1 MRLISH
7 PQPTG
12 RMRLRSS
19 IPASVLAVAVGCAGN
34 QRPAP
39 ALLPAPLVT
48 ALITDR
54 GQVARPS
61 PAYAVG
67 TLPAGYPASLV
78 PTGPV
83 TIVGGMKAG
92 GEVVAVFAD
101 STRRLAAV
109 LEELFTQAGFRRPD
123 PTPASGF
130 WGGWGPYTFSC
141 RDSVM
146 VSVEPLTGAE
156 RNFARVNV
164 RTMRGY
170 NPCKQF
176 GEPPRRDQLTLPAL
190 TPPPGVHMSRSG
202 GGYGGAGVR
211 SHGEMTGTARVPLAL
226 LSHYAPHLHAPGWP
240 AAAPAV
246 RERLAAQLFQ
256 AKDASGAPW
265 EGVLMAVGGGTAMT
279 LSLTMNLHTRP

>member
-1 MRLISH
+1 MRLLSY
-7 PQPTG
+7 PQATG

-19 IPASVLAVAVGCAGN
+19 IPASALVVAVGCAGN
-34 QRPAP
+34 QQAARAV
-39 ALLPAPLVT
+39 LPAPLVT

-54 GQVARPS
+54 GEATRPS

-83 TIVGGMKAG
+83 TIVGGMKSG

-109 LEELFTQAGFRRPD
+109 FEELFTQAGFTRPE

-130 WGGWGPYTFSC
+130 SGGSGPYPVSF
-141 RDSVM
+141 RDRVM
-146 VSVEPLTGAE
+146 VSVEPLTGAA
-156 RNFARVNV
+156 RNFARANV

-202 GGYGGAGVR
+202 GGYGGACVR
-211 SHGEMTGTARVPLAL
+211 P
-226 LSHYAPHLHAPGWP
+226 PG
-240 AAAPAV
+240 
-246 RERLAAQLFQ
+246 
-256 AKDASGAPW
+256 
-265 EGVLMAVGGGTAMT
+265 
-279 LSLTMNLHTRP
+279 

>member
-83 TIVGGMKAG
+83 TIVGGMKSG
-92 GEVVAVFAD
+92 GE
-101 STRRLAAV
+101 S
-109 LEELFTQAGFRRPD
+109 
-123 PTPASGF
+123 
-130 WGGWGPYTFSC
+130 
-141 RDSVM
+141 
-146 VSVEPLTGAE
+146 GAE
-156 RNFARVNV
+156 
-164 RTMRGY
+164 
-170 NPCKQF
+170 
-176 GEPPRRDQLTLPAL
+176 L
-190 TPPPGVHMSRSG
+190 RSG
-202 GGYGGAGVR
+202 ER
-211 SHGEMTGTARVPLAL
+211 SH
-226 LSHYAPHLHAPGWP
+226 
-240 AAAPAV
+240 
-246 RERLAAQLFQ
+246 
-256 AKDASGAPW
+256 D
-265 EGVLMAVGGGTAMT
+265 EGL
-279 LSLTMNLHTRP
+279 